1 MNLLFFCCFLYDFM
15 PISVWKLSVDTLGD
29 EQKDSS
35 SARKN
40 SKSKDGHELE
50 LTQATLLALLRR
62 LRRLTSGCNISI
74 SVVDGLS
81 FRERFRLKIQIHKF
95 RCGISVFTFDSW
107 YKGWENDQLN
117 RKLAHQLAQ
126 PLLTVCISGKECSF
140 CLQKETEERYQL
152 FCNFAILYSKNMF
165 QRFQCFNSFASLCL
179 EALSFRLA
187 VWCLPGSRLG
197 KIDLTIMTLHLNTS
211 TEEYIDVP
219 KKKHQKHKMFYKY
232 IFDTWFWV
240 GSTFWEKQTWTKH

>member
-1 MNLLFFCCFLYDFM
+1 MLIPSVMNNKTRGQRGRI
-15 PISVWKLSVDTLGD
+15 PS
-29 EQKDSS
+29 QKM
-35 SARKN
+35 A
-40 SKSKDGHELE
+40 EVA

-74 SVVDGLS
+74 SVADSLS

-165 QRFQCFNSFASLCL
+165 QRFQCFNSFAPLCL
-179 EALSFRLA
+179 EALSFRLV
-187 VWCLPGSRLG
+187 VWCLPGSRLA
-197 KIDLTIMTLHLNTS
+197 KIERSI
-211 TEEYIDVP
+211 
-219 KKKHQKHKMFYKY
+219 
-232 IFDTWFWV
+232 
-240 GSTFWEKQTWTKH
+240 